1 MTEARGKAKRRAR
14 GKRKAPPPRQSALVR
29 WLSQLQPMAFLRGV
43 FLTGVFVALSIAAY
57 RLLDVPV
64 TQVTMEGAFRR
75 VSYGQIEAVLRDELP
90 AGFLS
95 ADLGVLRERI
105 ESVDWVD
112 VARVRR
118 LWPDGILVTVT
129 EHVAVARWGEDAL
142 LNARGEVF
150 IDDARHPPA
159 ELPRLSGP
167 PGSEDEVSQ
176 HHLDYS
182 RQLDALGLQVL
193 ALAVDARGAWTVR
206 VRGAS
211 GTPVEVRLGR
221 SDPDARLRRFAESAS
236 ALVRRSGE
244 RIEYVDMRY
253 GNGFAVGWHASNVAE
268 SDGGQRGAH
277 GTES

>member
-1 MTEARGKAKRRAR
+1 MG
-14 GKRKAPPPRQSALVR
+14 
-29 WLSQLQPMAFLRGV
+29 WLSQLQPLAFLRGA
-43 FLTGVFVALSIAAY
+43 FLTAVFVALGIAAY

-64 TQVTMEGAFRR
+64 TQVTMEGVFRR

-95 ADLGVLRERI
+95 ADLGALRERI
-105 ESVDWVD
+105 ETVDWVD

-118 LWPDGILVTVT
+118 LWPEGILVTVT
-129 EHVAVARWGEDAL
+129 EHVAVARWGEDGL

-150 IDDARHPPA
+150 IDEARHLPV
-159 ELPRLSGP
+159 ELPLLSGP
-167 PGSEDEVSQ
+167 PGSEGEVSQ

-193 ALAVDARGAWTVR
+193 ALSVDARGAWTVR

-211 GTPVEVRLGR
+211 GTPVEVRLGN
-221 SDPDARLRRFAESAS
+221 SDPDTRLRRFVESAS
-236 ALVRRSGE
+236 GLVRRRGE
-244 RIEYVDMRY
+244 QIEYIDMRY

-268 SDGGQRGAH
+268 SDGGQRGNN

>member
-1 MTEARGKAKRRAR
+1 MAKAPAKTQRRSRRA
-14 GKRKAPPPRQSALVR
+14 KAQPVQQRVLFGR
-29 WLSQLQPMAFLRGV
+29 WLSDLRPLAFLRGA
-43 FLTGVFVALSIAAY
+43 FATAVFVALAIAAY

-64 TQVTMEGAFRR
+64 TQVTMEGVFRR

-95 ADLGVLRERI
+95 ADLGALRERI
-105 ESVDWVD
+105 ETVDWVD

-118 LWPDGILVTVT
+118 LWPEGILVTVT
-129 EHVAVARWGEDAL
+129 EHVAVARWGEDGL

-150 IDDARHPPA
+150 IDDSWHVPA

-167 PGSEDEVSQ
+167 PGSEGEVSQ

-182 RQLDALGLQVL
+182 RQLGALGLHVS
-193 ALAVDARGAWTVR
+193 ALSVDARGAWTVR
-206 VRGAS
+206 VSGTG
-211 GTPVEVRLGR
+211 GTPVEVRLGN
-221 SDPDARLRRFAESAS
+221 SDPDTRLRRFVESAS
-236 ALVRRSGE
+236 GLVRRRGE
-244 RIEYVDMRY
+244 QIEYVDMRY

-268 SDGGQRGAH
+268 SDGGQRGNH